1 MKSIAKYSEI
11 EKRVSANNKIFI
23 KGKDKQEKS
32 VWMMHMA

>member
-1 MKSIAKYSEI
+1 MKNIAKYSEV
-11 EKRVSANNKIFI
+11 EKIISANNKIFI